1 MSNEDINKA
10 NVTRFLMDYSLCEND
25 WQTIFAP
32 KPEIMFGL
40 PTDLQHT
47 DNTELKQVM
56 QQTIMLQNGMVASQM
71 AKSGVRGNMN
81 YGVSLTDLRKIADS
95 VGINHTLARDLC
107 QLKIREAKILA
118 SMIFD
123 IEKMDNGDLQ
133 LVADSITNIDLAEN
147 FARNTIGKIDNI
159 GFIEQ
164 LANGTVWQA
173 VTSIHAIGWASIRK
187 EKFAS
192 AYEKWFLDN
201 VADIAGRH
209 INETR
214 QPILT
219 TLDSIAHSSEE
230 KRKSVEQMA
239 EKFKTS
245 ASEFEHSIGDQYFW
259 LYTDNYSK

>member
-1 MSNEDINKA
+1 
-10 NVTRFLMDYSLCEND
+10 MDYSLCQND
-25 WQTIFAP
+25 GQTIFAS

-47 DNTELKQVM
+47 DNLELKQVM

-95 VGINHTLARDLC
+95 VGINHSLARDLG

-123 IEKMDNGDLQ
+123 ISQLNDSDLQ
-133 LVADSITNIDLAEN
+133 LIADSITNIDLAEN
-147 FARNTIGKIDNI
+147 FARNIIGKIDNI
-159 GFIEQ
+159 GFVGQ
-164 LANGTVWQA
+164 LAKGTVWQA
-173 VTSIHAIGWASIRK
+173 VASIHAVGWASTRK

-192 AYEKWFLDN
+192 AFEKWFLDN
-201 VADIAGRH
+201 VADIAGRQ

-219 TLDSIAHSSEE
+219 TLASIAQSSEE
-230 KRKSVEQMA
+230 NRKAVEQVA
-239 EKFKTS
+239 RKLKDS
-245 ASEFEHSIGDQYFW
+245 PSNFERSIGDQYFW
-259 LYTDNYSK
+259 LYTDNCSK